1 MHASFSDKVKEII
14 RFSREEAI
22 RLNHD
27 SIGAEHL
34 ILSLLRQQEDH
45 VLILLTELNVDI
57 EKFKKQLE
65 INHTLAMENAR
76 LKALVKILSRK
87 KR

>member
-1 MHASFSDKVKEII
+1 MEELKDIQIEVLKRNNDFYFS
-14 RFSREEAI
+14 
-22 RLNHD
+22 
-27 SIGAEHL
+27 
-34 ILSLLRQQEDH
+34 Q
-45 VLILLTELNVDI
+45 
-57 EKFKKQLE
+57 FKKQLE